1 MHSSVLDDIHPHF
14 FEPYLSELANPGVVL
29 PPVGRVNGVAP
40 EGYAQAL
47 RDLGHQ
53 GPGPLA
59 IYIHVPFCPTRCNFC
74 ACNTNVTHD
83 PNTIDAYL
91 DSLEE
96 ELSLVASHL
105 GRGRAVNHL
114 HLGGGTPNHLRDAQL
129 TRLMEIVD
137 DHFLLP
143 DSALA
148 CIECNPR
155 RTSPQQLELLR
166 ELGFCSL
173 SLGVQDLSWEVQRAI
188 GRVHSAAMIRDV
200 CGMARAAGFHNISID
215 LIHGLPEQ
223 TEASLAATL
232 EQVLAMG
239 PDRIRCF
246 SYRHTPSDFPHQAAI
261 TPQSLPG
268 MAEAF
273 ALFLRVVKELT
284 QAGYVWIG
292 AECFVRPGDEW
303 ALAQAKGRLHRNGI
317 GFTALDSGC
326 QLAFGPHG
334 NGEVGRLL
342 VQNESDLGAWQRAV
356 KAGHLPIS
364 WGHRLSDRD
373 YQRRRAYEQLLC
385 NLALPMSSLDSLDD
399 DLPTL
404 ERFAAQ
410 GLLEINGDGLRVT
423 PSGRFLLRPL
433 CTRLEGSLN
442 WDCHPW

>member
-1 MHSSVLDDIHPHF
+1 MNPSVLDDIHPHS
-14 FEPYLSELANPGVVL
+14 FEPYLHGLAGLAPSL
-29 PPVGRVNGVAP
+29 PPKVRVNGVAP
-40 EGYAQAL
+40 EGYEQAL
-47 RDLGHQ
+47 RDLAQQ

-74 ACNTNVTHD
+74 ACTTNVTHD
-83 PNTIDAYL
+83 PGTIDAYL
-91 DSLEE
+91 DSLED
-96 ELSLVASHL
+96 ELGLVASHL
-105 GRGRAVNHL
+105 GRGWAVNHL
-114 HLGGGTPNHLRDAQL
+114 HLGGGTPNHLRDDHL

-137 DHFLLP
+137 DHFRVP
-143 DSALA
+143 ESALA

-173 SLGVQDLSWEVQRAI
+173 SLGVQDLSWEVQRVI

-200 CGMARAAGFHNISID
+200 CGMARAAGFHDVSID

-232 EQVLAMG
+232 EQVIAME

-246 SYRHTPSDFPHQAAI
+246 SYRHVPSDFPHQAAI
-261 TPQSLPG
+261 NPQTLPG
-268 MAEAF
+268 VTENF
-273 ALFLRVVKELT
+273 ALFLRVVKDLT
-284 QAGYVWIG
+284 QAGYIWIG
-292 AECFVRPGDEW
+292 AECFARPGDEW
-303 ALAQAKGRLHRNGI
+303 AMAQAAGRLHRNGI

-385 NLALPMSSLDSLDD
+385 NLTLPRSSLDSLDE

-410 GLLEINGDGLRVT
+410 GLLELTGDGLRVT
-423 PSGRFLLRPL
+423 VSGRFLLRSL
-433 CTRLEGSLN
+433 CARLERSLN
-442 WDCHPW
+442 WDCRPW

>member
-1 MHSSVLDDIHPHF
+1 MYSSVLDDLHPLA
-14 FEPYLSELANPGVVL
+14 FEPYLSELASLGAVPSPAVRL
-29 PPVGRVNGVAP
+29 NGVAP
-40 EGYAQAL
+40 EGYEQAL
-47 RDLGHQ
+47 RELGQ
-53 GPGPLA
+53 RRPGPLA
-59 IYIHVPFCPTRCNFC
+59 LYIHVPFCPTRCNFC

-83 PNTIDAYL
+83 PSTIDAYL
-91 DSLEE
+91 DSLED
-96 ELSLVASHL
+96 ELGLVTSHL
-105 GRGRAVNHL
+105 GRGRMVHHL
-114 HLGGGTPNHLRDAQL
+114 HLGGGTPNHLRDEHL

-137 DHFLLP
+137 DHFQVP

-173 SLGVQDLSWEVQRAI
+173 SLGVQDLSWEVQRSI

-200 CGMARAAGFHNISID
+200 CGMARAAGFHNISFD

-232 EQVLAMG
+232 QQVIAMG

-246 SYRHTPSDFPHQAAI
+246 SYRHTPADFPHQAAI
-261 TPQSLPG
+261 NPQALPG
-268 MAEAF
+268 AAETLT
-273 ALFLRVVKELT
+273 LFLRVVKELT

-303 ALAQAKGRLHRNGI
+303 ALAQAEGRLHRNGI
-317 GFTALDSGC
+317 GFTALDSVC

-334 NGEVGRLL
+334 NGEVDRLL
-342 VQNESDLGAWQRAV
+342 VQNESDLDAWQRAV

-373 YQRRRAYEQLLC
+373 YRRRRAYEQLLC
-385 NLALPMSSLDSLDD
+385 NLALPRSSLDALDE

-410 GLLEINGDGLRVT
+410 GMLEMDGDGLRVT
-423 PSGRFLLRPL
+423 PSGRFLLRSL
-433 CTRLEGSLN
+433 CARLERSLN
-442 WDCHPW
+442 WDCRPW